1 MGKTTK
7 KRRFKLFEK
16 FQGCGP
22 VRRKGGKSIGVYEYD
37 LRVYQEVF
45 DDEIRGIRD
54 IRGSIKGLDE
64 VGLAQ
69 SRAELTLDLEGGKKR
84 LGFRI
89 KSDGGITPIG
99 DFFDVTE

>member
-1 MGKTTK
+1 MPRSELVDEFHGHG
-7 KRRFKLFEK
+7 L
-16 FQGCGP
+16 
-22 VRRKGGKSIGVYEYD
+22 VRHKVGKSIGVHEYD